1 MSLWKII
8 QGEQPGL
15 ITSILNYENRGQFGE
30 FATEFAL
37 TNHNLEGELVV
48 LKNVY
53 VPYRGKTAEIDLLM
67 IHETGIFVFESK
79 NYSGWIFGSM
89 DQLYWTQ
96 SLQSGEKHRFYNP
109 IKQNETHRKALA
121 EYLNVP
127 LSALKSYIVFSER
140 CSLKNVPGDTEEV
153 VVVRRPNMLKKL
165 RGDIHHA
172 GKRYSYLDIQRFVQ
186 RLEPLTNVANEE
198 KKRHIEDIQE
208 KCPFCGKELVLR
220 KGRYGSFLGCSA
232 YPKCNFTRQVK
243 K

>member
-1 MSLWKII
+1 MCSNMSLWKII

-53 VPYRGKTAEIDLLM
+53 VP
-67 IHETGIFVFESK
+67 F
-79 NYSGWIFGSM
+79 
-89 DQLYWTQ
+89 
-96 SLQSGEKHRFYNP
+96 
-109 IKQNETHRKALA
+109 KQNETHRKALA

-140 CSLKNVPGDTEEV
+140 CSWKNVPGDTEEV

-172 GKRYSYLDIQRFVQ
+172 GKRYSHLDIQRLVQ